1 MSDAPGENVSIIEDN
16 CPPSSIVGD
25 PLAIFTCDDLG
36 VNEFNGVTRTDES
49 GNESEPCDFTVTI
62 LDTIAPLVFG
72 NDTILYLDEM
82 GMASLTI
89 DEVAQDTVENC
100 TVVDAELF
108 LGDTLS
114 QMATLIDGTSAGRT
128 HSSNGVDPRTTA
140 GSRSSGIRG
149 LHRMPTSSRE
159 LLQSEL
165 RDDNLM
171 SGGFAPAL
179 PQTLFFNCDDSGNIY
194 EVLIVATDQSGNM

>member
-1 MSDAPGENVSIIEDN
+1 M
-16 CPPSSIVGD
+16 
-25 PLAIFTCDDLG
+25 
-36 VNEFNGVTRTDES
+36 
-49 GNESEPCDFTVTI
+49 TI

-89 DEVAQDTVENC
+89 DDVAQDTVENC

-114 QMATLIDGTSAGRT
+114 QTVSLMEGTSAGRT

-149 LHRMPTSSRE
+149 LYRMPTSSRE
-159 LLQSEL
+159 
-165 RDDNLM
+165 
-171 SGGFAPAL
+171 
-179 PQTLFFNCDDSGNIY
+179 
-194 EVLIVATDQSGNM
+194 

>member
-1 MSDAPGENVSIIEDN
+1 
-16 CPPSSIVGD
+16 
-25 PLAIFTCDDLG
+25 
-36 VNEFNGVTRTDES
+36 
-49 GNESEPCDFTVTI
+49 
-62 LDTIAPLVFG
+62 
-72 NDTILYLDEM
+72 
-82 GMASLTI
+82 
-89 DEVAQDTVENC
+89 
-100 TVVDAELF
+100 
-108 LGDTLS
+108 
-114 QMATLIDGTSAGRT
+114 MATLIDGTSAGRT

-149 LHRMPTSSRE
+149 LYRMPTSSRE

-194 EVLIVATDQSGNM
+194 EVLIVATDQSGNMDTTTIQVTILDTIPPVITCEDIDVFLDADGAAVIENDDAIISITDNCTDSLDLT